1 MLPVYV
7 QVSGR
12 AVRTATTTEAIA
24 SREKRPTTSGQ
35 SASIAGWRRES
46 HQ

>member
-12 AVRTATTTEAIA
+12 AVSTATTTEAMA

-35 SASIAGWRRES
+35 SASTADRRRES